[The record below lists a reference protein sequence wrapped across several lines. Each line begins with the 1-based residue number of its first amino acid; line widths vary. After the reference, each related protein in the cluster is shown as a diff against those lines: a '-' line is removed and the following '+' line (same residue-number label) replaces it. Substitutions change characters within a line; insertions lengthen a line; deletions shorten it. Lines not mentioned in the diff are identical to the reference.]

1 MGEGLE
7 TKQVKA
13 TVASTGVAYVDAV
26 GLCELYEIDPS
37 LHRQAFEA
45 WETKL
50 AQLNLEPEAEAS
62 GGSVWIPLVFLAPF
76 LVSVGAEEA
85 AKAHQVPGRAMAE
98 KLGSRYTAA
107 VAHVRNQFRWISE
120 ALPAG

>member
-1 MGEGLE
+1 MRDVFE
-7 TKQVKA
+7 TKQVMA

-26 GLCELYEIDPS
+26 GLCELHGIDRLS
-37 LHRQAFEA
+37 YQQAVEA
-45 WETKL
+45 WQTKL
-50 AQLNLEPEAEAS
+50 AQLNLQPEAEAS
-62 GGSVWIPLVFLAPF
+62 DGSVWIPLVFLAPF

-85 AKAHQVPGRAMAE
+85 AKVHQLPDRATAE
-98 KLGSRYTAA
+98 KLGSKYTAA